1 MKNQK
6 DYFVEKLK
14 LSSAVDNIDVTI
26 TYTRGHKY
34 EIIGWDN
41 QYGEEFPETMPH
53 IHYNENE
60 KIKYIERKTTLYDVL
75 KVIEDKIRETF

>member
-1 MKNQK
+1 MHIESIKVGNEFK
-6 DYFVEKLK
+6 EYFKW
-14 LSSAVDNIDVTI
+14 STHHRMIR
-26 TYTRGHKY
+26 RGHKY

-60 KIKYIERKTTLYDVL
+60 KIKYIERKTTLDDVL
-75 KVIEDKIRETF
+75 KVIEDRI

>member
-1 MKNQK
+1 
-6 DYFVEKLK
+6 
-14 LSSAVDNIDVTI
+14 
-26 TYTRGHKY
+26 
-34 EIIGWDN
+34 
-41 QYGEEFPETMPH
+41 MPH